1 MPDSSPRAFFLVGP
15 TATGKTAVA
24 QRLAEQRH
32 ADILSADSMLVY
44 RGMDVGTAKPSLA
57 ERRRIRYW
65 GVDVV
70 EPSESYSVAAF
81 LEEARQCFESA
92 GARGLPVIVV
102 GGTGL
107 YVKALLEGLD
117 ELPDIPQARRSYW
130 KALLDREGVAGLRS
144 VLQRLKPD
152 WLAELPDINNGRR
165 LVRALELV
173 EAGVERPPRSWLR
186 GRSLVSITGLE
197 VERRSLHER
206 ISVRVREMYASG
218 LLGEVKRLLDGGW
231 RADST
236 ASQAIGYAEAIA
248 CLKGELTQ
256 AEAMART
263 AARTRQLAKRQM
275 TWFRHQASV
284 KWISVTLAMTLE
296 DVADRVS
303 AEWDASGPLAVVL
316 D

>member
-44 RGMDVGTAKPSLA
+44 RGMDIGTAKPSLA
-57 ERRRIRYW
+57 ERKSIRYW

-81 LEEARQCFESA
+81 LAEARQCFESA
-92 GARGLPVIVV
+92 AARGQAVIVV

-117 ELPDIPQARRSYW
+117 VLPDIPQERRSHW
-130 KALLDREGVAGLRS
+130 KALLEHEGVAGLQS
-144 VLQRLKPD
+144 TLQRMKPD
-152 WLAELPDINNGRR
+152 WLAALPDINNGRR
-165 LVRALELV
+165 LVRAIELA
-173 EAGVERPPRSWLR
+173 ETGVERLPRSWMSGSSR
-186 GRSLVSITGLE
+186 VAITGLE
-197 VERRSLHER
+197 VEREGLQER
-206 ISVRVREMYASG
+206 IAVRVREMYAGG
-218 LLGEVKRLLDGGW
+218 LLREVERLLGGLW
-231 RADST
+231 RADGT

-256 AEAMART
+256 TEAMART

-275 TWFRHQASV
+275 TWFRHQANV
-284 KWISVTLAMTLE
+284 RWTSVTREMTLG
-296 DVADRVS
+296 DVADKVS
-303 AEWDASGPLAVVL
+303 ADWDASGPVVVAL